1 MANQQILK
9 DKEVQVQLIR
19 EKFEQSNIAIVT
31 EYRGLT
37 VGALTRLRRQLK
49 EESAELKIYKNSL
62 VRLALDEIGVAYDK
76 TLFEGPSAF
85 ITSVGDVSR
94 VSKVLVKFAKEND
107 KLVLKAA
114 VMENKMLTDGTV
126 RELAELPSREEL
138 IARVIGGIKSPITG
152 LVMALS
158 GPLRG
163 LVYTLQAIKD
173 KKENA

>member
-49 EESAELKIYKNSL
+49 EESAELKIYKNTL

-76 TLFEGPSAF
+76 TLFEGF
-85 ITSVGDVSR
+85 
-94 VSKVLVKFAKEND
+94 
-107 KLVLKAA
+107 
-114 VMENKMLTDGTV
+114 
-126 RELAELPSREEL
+126 
-138 IARVIGGIKSPITG
+138 
-152 LVMALS
+152 
-158 GPLRG
+158 LRCS
-163 LVYTLQAIKD
+163 
-173 KKENA
+173 

>member
-1 MANQQILK
+1 M
-9 DKEVQVQLIR
+9 
-19 EKFEQSNIAIVT
+19 
-31 EYRGLT
+31 
-37 VGALTRLRRQLK
+37 
-49 EESAELKIYKNSL
+49 
-62 VRLALDEIGVAYDK
+62 
-76 TLFEGPSAF
+76 
-85 ITSVGDVSR
+85 
-94 VSKVLVKFAKEND
+94 KFAKEND